1 DHGAH
6 RATGDDASTLGSRLH
21 VPTRRAVAGL
31 HRVPQGAAIELNV
44 AHALAGVFHRLLDR
58 DRHFAR
64 LAVAEA
70 DLAGAVT
77 HHRQRGEG
85 ELATTLDGLA
95 DAVDRDQLFDH
106 AVIDFLTVAVTPPR
120 FTFVSHFS
128 SWMLGRFACG
138 LAAYGCV
145 VVRSCRWDG
154 NPSQASGAGCAGSWN
169 RCAEPKPHAP
179 GHQNCRPPSR
189 AASASTLMRPWSR

>member
-1 DHGAH
+1 RAWLPRRPLTRRTLTMPPLFSVLAIDQILDLLAALGRDLGRRVHFRQAAQGRAHQVDRVARADRLGQHVLNADRLEHGAH

-21 VPTRRAVAGL
+21 VHTRRAVAGL

-85 ELATTLDGLA
+85 ELAATLDGLA
-95 DAVDRDQLFDH
+95 DAVDRDQLLDH

-120 FTFVSHFS
+120 FTFV
-128 SWMLGRFACG
+128 
-138 LAAYGCV
+138 
-145 VVRSCRWDG
+145 
-154 NPSQASGAGCAGSWN
+154 
-169 RCAEPKPHAP
+169 
-179 GHQNCRPPSR
+179 
-189 AASASTLMRPWSR
+189 